1 MEALAKY
8 KWIFL
13 SENAN
18 VIGDLPNDIEFP
30 LLALFH
36 LQPYGLLRNDLT
48 SFFKGMQKL
57 KVLNVST
64 IRMPNVCLSLSFLT
78 NLRSLTLTIRGV
90 GDVTV
95 LGELKNLEVLC
106 IAGDIKE
113 LPSEVGKLTLLQ
125 VLDLRDCFNL
135 KVISQNVIRNLS
147 RLEELY
153 FGRQVSN
160 NIQWELAEN
169 GEQRNTSLTEL
180 AYLHSLKV
188 LHFSIQDVRILPT
201 NAIDLLSR
209 LESFQMNIG
218 RRHPSYFSEDYS
230 RTLRLEMNKGS
241 CLDRLIGK
249 LLERTEALLLST
261 MKGLKNVV
269 YELNVEGF
277 QELKV
282 LKIDSALEM
291 QYIVNSVDRVGS
303 NAFPILET
311 LILHSLRNLKGIS
324 HGRLGA
330 TSFSK
335 LKEVSLV
342 GCHQIKILFS
352 LSMVRQLLQ
361 LQKIS
366 VGYCKEM
373 VGIVDEEGQ
382 GETSN
387 EIVEATR
394 QKIELSQLRSLCL
407 DNVPE
412 FISFCY
418 GKKSS
423 LIDDDKQN
431 QLTNDPSSRPIPL
444 FNNEVFNFFS
454 SFFFSPFF

>member
-1 MEALAKY
+1 
-8 KWIFL
+8 
-13 SENAN
+13 
-18 VIGDLPNDIEFP
+18 
-30 LLALFH
+30 
-36 LQPYGLLRNDLT
+36 
-48 SFFKGMQKL
+48 
-57 KVLNVST
+57 
-64 IRMPNVCLSLSFLT
+64 
-78 NLRSLTLTIRGV
+78 
-90 GDVTV
+90 
-95 LGELKNLEVLC
+95 
-106 IAGDIKE
+106 
-113 LPSEVGKLTLLQ
+113 
-125 VLDLRDCFNL
+125 
-135 KVISQNVIRNLS
+135 
-147 RLEELY
+147 
-153 FGRQVSN
+153 
-160 NIQWELAEN
+160 
-169 GEQRNTSLTEL
+169 
-180 AYLHSLKV
+180 
-188 LHFSIQDVRILPT
+188 
-201 NAIDLLSR
+201 
-209 LESFQMNIG
+209 MNIG